1 MKVAVVGVTG
11 MVGRVMLR
19 ILEERQLPIDILV
32 PVASSRSVGK
42 KITFKGKEYP
52 IVGMEEA
59 IALAPDIALFSAGGE
74 TSKT

>member
-52 IVGMEEA
+52 
-59 IALAPDIALFSAGGE
+59 L
-74 TSKT
+74 